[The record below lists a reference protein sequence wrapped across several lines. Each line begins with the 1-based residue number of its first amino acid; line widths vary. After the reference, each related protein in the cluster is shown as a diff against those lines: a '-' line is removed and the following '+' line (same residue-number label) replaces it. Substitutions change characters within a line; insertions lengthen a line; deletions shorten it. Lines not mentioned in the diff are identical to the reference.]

1 MFVNPAFTLFLYV
14 FDIIHNALTS
24 FIMSGSLFV
33 AIILGT
39 APAFVFSLHAET
51 LSLIEANAETSKY
64 RCTRTVCA
72 TVVWLHS
79 AVNMIEDVVNPQF
92 GMIRK
97 RLAVTSKIVGG
108 IDSPK
113 LEGLA
118 VSIVLI
124 HALATA
130 SGAEIGSK
138 LI

>member
-1 MFVNPAFTLFLYV
+1 MMN
-14 FDIIHNALTS
+14 
-24 FIMSGSLFV
+24 GSSFV
-33 AIILGT
+33 AIILRT
-39 APAFVFSLHAET
+39 APAFDFSLHAET
-51 LSLIEANAETSKY
+51 LSLIEANAETCKY
-64 RCTRTVCA
+64 RSARTVCA

-79 AVNMIEDVVNPQF
+79 AVNMIEDVVNAQF

-108 IDSPK
+108 VDPPK

-124 HALATA
+124 HALAAA